1 MDNGE
6 SHASEHIDG
15 KAARQTN
22 ATVHTRRPSWYRI
35 VLACLALA
43 AILLTCSQLVGTQS
57 DMAGYAY
64 CVGLQLLLMLLVP
77 IWPVPCSVAL
87 ICCNGVFMAVGVFTG
102 AWQWGGLLAIATLGI
117 SCSWPVAALACLAQ
131 MLSLWVLDPP
141 SSQYPGEWTVFL
153 VNEAMVLC
161 CALFGIIVRR
171 HRLAVAAAAFE
182 SEQTQRHEREMREQE
197 RRYHDILLASR
208 LHDTVS
214 GSLSLAIRQAQRQ
227 LRVIPPGEEHD
238 AWQQVYDV
246 LREGTTNV
254 GRLIDQLHV
263 ISADAVDGGDDTV
276 GNPERALAS
285 QTVDGDDDMS
295 RDGIADRI
303 SQVMAARDRTCAQL
317 RLAGSGTYRETPGV
331 RWSKESYRQTM
342 DLLGELYTNLIKH
355 GRPDATTYE
364 IVVRCEPDRVE
375 VSELCRLRQQPAVS
389 SSVNTGETTTT
400 GGHGIALLA
409 ERIRLRGGVLH
420 IQSRPDMWA
429 CHAVIPHDAADIA
442 GPDKHYTKTEV
453 S

>member
-1 MDNGE
+1 M
-6 SHASEHIDG
+6 
-15 KAARQTN
+15 
-22 ATVHTRRPSWYRI
+22 
-35 VLACLALA
+35 
-43 AILLTCSQLVGTQS
+43 
-57 DMAGYAY
+57 
-64 CVGLQLLLMLLVP
+64 
-77 IWPVPCSVAL
+77 
-87 ICCNGVFMAVGVFTG
+87 
-102 AWQWGGLLAIATLGI
+102 
-117 SCSWPVAALACLAQ
+117 
-131 MLSLWVLDPP
+131 
-141 SSQYPGEWTVFL
+141 
-153 VNEAMVLC
+153 
-161 CALFGIIVRR
+161 
-171 HRLAVAAAAFE
+171 
-182 SEQTQRHEREMREQE
+182 
-197 RRYHDILLASR
+197 
-208 LHDTVS
+208 
-214 GSLSLAIRQAQRQ
+214 
-227 LRVIPPGEEHD
+227 
-238 AWQQVYDV
+238 

-331 RWSKESYRQTM
+331 RWSKESYGQTM